1 MYLTVKESKAPT
13 TGVSDLENFLESNLN
28 PVRVQ
33 YFLLFICLLCTCKKK
48 ANRGPTYFEPFFIQ
62 LVELPTGAFAY
73 EKDCYFTSVDLW
85 EVVRNDL

>member
-1 MYLTVKESKAPT
+1 MFLTVKESKALT
-13 TGVSDLENFLESNLN
+13 TGVRDLENFLESNLN

-33 YFLLFICLLCTCKKK
+33 YFVFVYLFIVYMSKK

-73 EKDCYFTSVDLW
+73 EKDCYFTSVDL
-85 EVVRNDL
+85 